1 MNAKKCLALLLSG
14 CMAASMLAG
23 CWNGNKKVPS
33 SSSGGSNTTGGS
45 IIWIDPDYDKDDDKD
60 DGGASQDYPKLCTIK
75 LVGVG
80 ENGTVDP
87 APTQVVNAGT
97 DVTFTVTAND
107 GYYIQSVKIDDDTV
121 AVNDD
126 SRVTSQVITLQNVS
140 TNRTVTVTLAE
151 VTYTITAKVDG
162 EKGSITPSE
171 VTVKQGDSVTFTIS
185 RPGGYDIESLTV
197 NGEDKVDD
205 VKLNGLDNNTYIL
218 SNVQANTEI
227 IVSFAQSKTETALTF
242 TADAVPNKKVYAVG
256 ETFEPAGLKMEAT
269 YENGDKGYVT
279 LTNVNSKVKD
289 GTGIMNGHT
298 ESVTIVYNG
307 EEYIYTLP
315 ASVTVTPTQSAY
327 GESKYLSE
335 TDFIKV
341 RSTFESCVTD
351 IWERKVG
358 TADEILSLLNEKSST
373 EAYKEL
379 RETYGTSTRI
389 VSCPGEDVE
398 GVCTNIIDAVVNSV
412 SADCDSVYMTVADNG
427 EKGTVVCSIFFV
439 DETGAE

>member
-1 MNAKKCLALLLSG
+1 MLILPFTVQKSASGIVYPIGRRTEIPHFTRRITYERKKCLALLLSG

-298 ESVTIVYNG
+298 LFVFSFSSVPLLYAPC
-307 EEYIYTLP
+307 LSSLRLFFL
-315 ASVTVTPTQSAY
+315 SVNSGMGA
-327 GESKYLSE
+327 
-335 TDFIKV
+335 
-341 RSTFESCVTD
+341 
-351 IWERKVG
+351 
-358 TADEILSLLNEKSST
+358 LSLHMANPST
-373 EAYKEL
+373 
-379 RETYGTSTRI
+379 
-389 VSCPGEDVE
+389 
-398 GVCTNIIDAVVNSV
+398 
-412 SADCDSVYMTVADNG
+412 
-427 EKGTVVCSIFFV
+427 
-439 DETGAE
+439 